1 MTLGEYLQR
10 FGDNQQFI
18 SSNLVVILEKEDGK
32 LYRVDNEKVFNKEYN
47 DYLLESIN
55 FNDLLVRHELRIKK
69 V

>member
-1 MTLGEYLQR
+1 MTLGEYLKR